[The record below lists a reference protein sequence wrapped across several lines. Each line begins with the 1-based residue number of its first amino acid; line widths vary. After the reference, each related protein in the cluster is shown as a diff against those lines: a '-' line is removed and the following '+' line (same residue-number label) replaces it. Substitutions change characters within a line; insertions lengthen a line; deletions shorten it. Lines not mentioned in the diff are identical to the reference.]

1 MKVKTC
7 NSCGIDF
14 PKTNEFFGYK
24 NKKKG
29 YLSPYCKKCD
39 RQRCKK
45 FYDAN
50 YGINKDFT
58 DKKEKANKEWT
69 SRNSE
74 KVKKI
79 KKDYVE
85 RNRGWIHDY
94 WKEHH
99 ATPEARERRRNRWK
113 EKYYADPTF
122 RLRSLVSGAV
132 HEGLKKSSARKD
144 NSTWKALP
152 YTPQQL
158 REHIENQFEEWMS
171 WDNYGVWHIDHI
183 IPCANFN
190 LSDPEQQKICFHYT
204 NLQPMW
210 GEKNIQKGSRLI

>member
-7 NSCGIDF
+7 NSYGKDF
-14 PKTNEFFGYK
+14 PKTNEFFSYR

-39 RQRCKK
+39 GQRCRK

-50 YGINKDFT
+50 YGINKEWT
-58 DKKEKANKEWT
+58 AKRVQQSKEWA

-85 RNRGWIHDY
+85 RNRSWIHDY

-99 ATPEARERRRNRWK
+99 ATPEARARRRNRWSGLS
-113 EKYYADPTF
+113 AAL
-122 RLRSLVSGAV
+122 RLSLRPCPLPRSPPPRCCWSHRCLRPG
-132 HEGLKKSSARKD
+132 SSAWRRRL
-144 NSTWKALP
+144 SAFWLP
-152 YTPQQL
+152 RRRPSPPPP
-158 REHIENQFEEWMS
+158 R
-171 WDNYGVWHIDHI
+171 
-183 IPCANFN
+183 
-190 LSDPEQQKICFHYT
+190 
-204 NLQPMW
+204 
-210 GEKNIQKGSRLI
+210 